1 MANTQ
6 RMETP
11 AFMQATLGTWYPTH
25 CVVAVLDDATE
36 AGAITDALYTLGLA
50 TDDVHFFLAKEVIAL
65 DAAAHARAGTVERIL
80 ANVTALTDEGLAE
93 HEYVRQA
100 NEGHNVFVIKCAE
113 QPMVDRVRDLL
124 RTHGAHDIR
133 YYGNFVMED
142 LNG

>member
-1 MANTQ
+1 MANTR

-11 AFMQATLGTWYPTH
+11 AFMKATFGIWYPTH

-36 AGAITDALYTLGLA
+36 AGVITDALYALGLA
-50 TDDVHFFLAKEVIAL
+50 TDDVRFFLAKEVIAL
-65 DAAAHARAGTVERIL
+65 DAGTHARVGTVGRIL

-100 NEGHNVFVIKCAE
+100 NEGHNVFVIKCAD
-113 QPMVDRVRDLL
+113 QLMVDGVRDLL
-124 RTHGAHDIR
+124 RTHAAHDIR
-133 YYGNFVMED
+133 YYGDFVIED